1 MVISKLICTFVRLQ
15 IFTKMENKISERYK
29 ILKPI
34 LNEKLNRL
42 YCAAEAKVLKH
53 GGIQIVS
60 EQTGLS
66 RTTISNGLK
75 ELERV
80 EDIDVTRIRKEGGGR
95 KKECEKDPLISEKL
109 DGLIEPALRG
119 EPESSLLWTSKS
131 LRKLSDELKKI
142 GYNVSHKLVG
152 ELLKKKGFS
161 LQANSK
167 TYEGKG
173 HPDRDSQFEFI
184 HYRVKEFQMNHLPV
198 ISVDAKKKELVGN
211 FKNNGKEW
219 ARKYSPQK
227 VNAYDFLSTAEGL
240 AIPYGV
246 YDITNNDGWVSV
258 GIDHD
263 TAEFAVQSIKN
274 WWLKMGKERYAK
286 ADKILITADGGGSN
300 GRRNKLW
307 KKQLQELS
315 NEINMEIH
323 MCHFP
328 PGTSKWNKIEHR
340 LFSNIS
346 KNWRGKPLV
355 SYEVIV
361 NLIASTVTTK
371 GLKVQCEIDKNEYKT
386 GIKVTD
392 KEMKNIKIIQDE
404 FHGEWNYII
413 KPQIGQFD

>member
-1 MVISKLICTFVRLQ
+1 
-15 IFTKMENKISERYK
+15 MEREIAEKYEL
-29 ILKPI
+29 LKP
-34 LNEKLNRL
+34 LFNEKLSRL

-60 EQTGLS
+60 KQTGLS

-75 ELERV
+75 ELAQLENV
-80 EDIDVTRIRKEGGGR
+80 DITRIRKEGGGR
-95 KKECEKDPLISEKL
+95 KKEIEKDPVISTKI
-109 DGLIEPALRG
+109 DSLIEPALRG

-131 LRKLSDELKKI
+131 LRKLSAELKKQ
-142 GYNVSHKLVG
+142 GYNISHKLVG
-152 ELLKKKGFS
+152 ELLKSKGFS
-161 LQANSK
+161 LQANRK
-167 TYEGKG
+167 TFEGKG
-173 HPDRDSQFEFI
+173 HPDRDAQFEFI
-184 HYRVKEFQMNHLPV
+184 HYRVKEFQMNQLPV

-211 FKNNGKEW
+211 YKNNGKEW
-219 ARKYSPQK
+219 TKKYSSQK
-227 VNAYDFLSTAEGL
+227 VNAYDFLSEAEGL

-246 YDITNNDGWVSV
+246 YDLTNNDGWVSV

-263 TAEFAVQSIKN
+263 TAEFAVASIGN
-274 WWLKMGKERYAK
+274 WWHKMGKEKYEN
-286 ADKILITADGGGSN
+286 ADKLLITADGGGSN

-307 KKQLQELS
+307 KKQLQ
-315 NEINMEIH
+315 NFADEINMEIH

-371 GLKVQCEIDKNEYKT
+371 GLKIKCELDKNKYKT

-392 KEMKNIKIIQDE
+392 EEMKSIEMDQDE

-413 KPQIGQFD
+413 KPKK

>member
-1 MVISKLICTFVRLQ
+1 
-15 IFTKMENKISERYK
+15 MENQISERHK
-29 ILKPI
+29 LLKPI
-34 LNEKLNRL
+34 LNEKQNRL

-60 EQTGLS
+60 NQTGLS

-75 ELERV
+75 ELEQPEV
-80 EDIDVTRIRKEGGGR
+80 INNLRIRKEGGGR
-95 KKECEKDPLISEKL
+95 KKEKDKTPLISTIL
-109 DGLIEPALRG
+109 DSLLEPALRG

-131 LRKLSDELKKI
+131 LRKLSTELKKE

-152 ELLKKKGFS
+152 ELLKEKGFS
-161 LQANSK
+161 LQANRK
-167 TYEGKG
+167 TFEGKS

-184 HYRVKEFQMNHLPV
+184 HYRVKEFQMNQMPV

-219 ARKYSPQK
+219 KTKYCAEK

-246 YDITNNDGWVSV
+246 YDLTHNEGWVSV

-263 TAEFAVQSIKN
+263 TAEFAVESIKK
-274 WWLKMGKERYAK
+274 WWIKMGKEKYEN
-286 ADKILITADGGGSN
+286 ADKLLITADGGGSN

-315 NEINMEIH
+315 DEINIEIH

-346 KNWRGKPLV
+346 KNWRGRPLI

-371 GLKVQCEIDKNEYKT
+371 GLRIQSEIDKNEYKT
-386 GIKVTD
+386 GIKVNAE
-392 KEMKNIKIIQDE
+392 EMKNINMIQDE
-404 FHGEWNYII
+404 FHGEWNYVI
-413 KPQIGQFD
+413 KPKSCFK